1 MDSDYGEEMAPPHP
15 KEMAFC
21 SVVPSVFNGTLQV
34 LSWDVSFR
42 KPFPPRRILTV
53 LSLSLLRAGKGEVFD
68 SSNGE
73 KTKTKQHHSF

>member
-21 SVVPSVFNGTLQV
+21 SVVPCVFNGILQV

-53 LSLSLLRAGKGEVFD
+53 LSLSLLCAGKGEVLD
-68 SSNGE
+68 SSHGE
-73 KTKTKQHHSF
+73 KNETKQHHCF